1 MLFEYKNIIFD
12 IDERNITE
20 EETKSIFGDKISI
33 ATQESDVIIAEVNF
47 EDKTFGCV
55 FIEKQGVYD
64 EWDPQTIGFVETLE
78 KITDFSIMYADEDYG
93 EYLDVILI
101 HNE

>member
-1 MLFEYKNIIFD
+1 MLFEYKNIIFN
-12 IDERNITE
+12 IDERSITE
-20 EETKSIFGDKISI
+20 EETKKYFGDKISI
-33 ATQESDVIIAEVNF
+33 ATQESNVIINEVIF

-78 KITDFSIMYADEDYG
+78 KITDFSVMYADEDYG
-93 EYLDVILI
+93 ENLDVILI